1 MTHVDGKKTKV
12 VGKNTSS
19 GISSKATR
27 KLHVRIQRSNKAVL
41 PSRSAVAS
49 KKKADRFTVKS
60 RERIGGPIT
69 RSLQQAANAEAA
81 ENKKDESSTKQE
93 LKDFRKEKDSGKQKQ
108 GEEGNRYKAEKD

>member
-1 MTHVDGKKTKV
+1 M

-93 LKDFRKEKDSGKQKQ
+93 LKDFR
-108 GEEGNRYKAEKD
+108 